1 MPAAHT
7 PMAPS
12 TTKKKAGATPAR
24 TTPAKP
30 AKKPAAAKTA
40 RPAAPAV
47 KASVKPAVK
56 AASKR
61 PAPASERTF
70 VPQRPIA
77 RAMMAFD
84 EDDVL
89 PSGGSGVGMGFGRC
103 GGRMLSSEVERKL
116 CDLLSR
122 EGVAHSHSPRHF
134 EVRLQDDTMAAYA
147 PMIVVRGRGR
157 EGKTIVIEALD
168 EIDPGLLEKV
178 RAFRKLYGLEFYVSF
193 VASEDVLDR
202 VPVDAY
208 DESTDVQNAA
218 ALVSRLAD

>member
-1 MPAAHT
+1 TCRSGAPGRTCGAQFRSPTERYRGAAAMPAAHT

-89 PSGGSGVGMGFGRC
+89 PSGGSGVGM
-103 GGRMLSSEVERKL
+103 
-116 CDLLSR
+116 
-122 EGVAHSHSPRHF
+122 
-134 EVRLQDDTMAAYA
+134 
-147 PMIVVRGRGR
+147 
-157 EGKTIVIEALD
+157 
-168 EIDPGLLEKV
+168 
-178 RAFRKLYGLEFYVSF
+178 
-193 VASEDVLDR
+193 
-202 VPVDAY
+202 
-208 DESTDVQNAA
+208 
-218 ALVSRLAD
+218 